1 MILLEESG
9 VKPPQTTDRT
19 IDQVDAL
26 LWLAVAVALL
36 FTIPIGFV
44 SNDGL
49 GHSRSFVA
57 GSWHV
62 NPNHIL
68 FEPLG
73 AWWQDA
79 WMRSGYGREPVDA
92 LKLLSALAG
101 ALAAA
106 LFRWG
111 VAPRLAGTRW
121 EANHATAWLAFSSAF
136 LRLWVSDETHIIQM
150 PFVVAVAWLAL
161 LHLERP
167 SFGRGL
173 ALGAAVGVAIL
184 TFISNLVLGATV
196 ALALV
201 AWHLRRREARLAV
214 ASALAVGLGAALA
227 AGPVFLFAWRGSP
240 GSPGL
245 LEWLTRYGGGREGA
259 RVELAYGLVRS
270 WRGVAE
276 SVVRACYGT
285 ASALVDLTPIAAA
298 VRDRQTPPPEAVL
311 GLLAFLAAC
320 IALLHGLWT
329 ALREPAKP
337 ANQGA
342 LLLTFSWLVAI
353 LGFGIFWN
361 NSDDQFYF
369 QMAPA
374 FGALAARTT
383 ARRSRVAAVLLA
395 LSLAGLLWN
404 LIDVGSHRVF
414 YPRRER
420 MALLE
425 REVRGA
431 CLVVYPGFDEPEL
444 LLTMSKPA
452 ASVERMAITQLA
464 TGYPVDEGM
473 AALSGRIESC
483 LDGGGRVVLIDLFDT
498 PPERN
503 PWKFLRRLGYD
514 HARVERSLERFPV
527 ESASRRVGPFT
538 ERTAGSIP
546 PSLPAAPSPAPTGRP
561 GAAG

>member
-1 MILLEESG
+1 MIPREEDG
-9 VKPPQTTDRT
+9 VARPRAADRW
-19 IDQVDAL
+19 DAL
-26 LWLAVAVALL
+26 LWLAVSLAVL

-49 GHSRSFVA
+49 GHSRSFIA

-62 NPNHIL
+62 NPNHVL

-73 AWWQDA
+73 AWWQAA
-79 WMRSGYGREPVDA
+79 WMRSGSGREPVDI

-106 LFRWG
+106 LFRRG
-111 VAPRLAGTRW
+111 VAPRLTATRW

-136 LRLWVSDETHIIQM
+136 LRLWVSDETHMIQM

-161 LHLERP
+161 LHLARP
-167 SFGRGL
+167 SFGRDL
-173 ALGAAVGVAIL
+173 ALGAAVGLSAL
-184 TFISNLVLGATV
+184 AFISNLLLGVTV
-196 ALALV
+196 TLALAV
-201 AWHLRRREARLAV
+201 WHLRRREARLAV
-214 ASALAVGLGAALA
+214 ASAVGVGLGAALT
-227 AGPVFLFAWRGSP
+227 AGPILLLVWRGSP
-240 GSPGL
+240 GSPGFL
-245 LEWLTRYGGGREGA
+245 AWLTRYGGGLPGA
-259 RVELAYGLVRS
+259 RVELAYGLVGS

-276 SVVRACYGT
+276 SVARAFYGT
-285 ASALVDLTPIAAA
+285 ASALVDLTPAVAA
-298 VRDRQTPPPEAVL
+298 VRDRQAPSPMAVL
-311 GLLAFLAAC
+311 GVLAFLAASA
-320 IALLHGLWT
+320 ALLRGLWT
-329 ALREPAKP
+329 ALREPAEP
-337 ANQGA
+337 ANRGA
-342 LLLTFSWLVAI
+342 LLLALSWLVAI

-374 FGALAARTT
+374 FGALAARIT
-383 ARRSRVAAVLLA
+383 ARRSRATAVLLA

-404 LIDVGSHRVF
+404 LIDVGSTRVL

-444 LLTMSKPA
+444 LLAMSRPA
-452 ASVERMAITQLA
+452 AAAGRVAVTQLA
-464 TGYPVDEGM
+464 TLYPFDEGM
-473 AALSGRIESC
+473 RELHGRIESC
-483 LDGGGRVVLIDLFDT
+483 LGAGGRVVLLDLFDT

-514 HARVERSLERFPV
+514 HATVERSLERLPG
-527 ESASRRVGPFT
+527 ESGSRRVGPFT
-538 ERTAGSIP
+538 VRTVERVS
-546 PSLPAAPSPAPTGRP
+546 RR
-561 GAAG
+561 

>member
-1 MILLEESG
+1 MIPRKE
-9 VKPPQTTDRT
+9 DR
-19 IDQVDAL
+19 IDAL
-26 LWLAVAVALL
+26 LWLAVAIAVL

-49 GHSRSFVA
+49 GHSRSFAA
-57 GSWHV
+57 GSWRV

-73 AWWQDA
+73 AWWQQA
-79 WMRSGYGREPVDA
+79 WMRSGYGGEPVDT

-121 EANHATAWLAFSSAF
+121 EANHATAWMAFSSAF
-136 LRLWVSDETHIIQM
+136 LRLWVSDETHMIQM
-150 PFVVAVAWLAL
+150 PFLVAVAWLTL
-161 LHLERP
+161 LYLERP
-167 SFGRGL
+167 SSRRCLILGMAVGL
-173 ALGAAVGVAIL
+173 AAL
-184 TFISNLVLGATV
+184 TFISNLLLGATV
-196 ALALV
+196 AVVLA
-201 AWHLRRREARLAV
+201 AWHLRRRETRLAV
-214 ASALAVGLGAALA
+214 TSAATVGLGVALA
-227 AGPVFLFAWRGSP
+227 AGPVFLLAWISSP

-245 LEWLTRYGGGREGA
+245 LEWLTHYGGGRQGS

-270 WRGVAE
+270 WRGLAE
-276 SVVRACYGT
+276 SVVRACYGM

-298 VRDRQTPPPEAVL
+298 VRDRQAPSPEAVL
-311 GLLAFLAAC
+311 GALAFLVASA
-320 IALLHGLWT
+320 ALLHGLWN
-329 ALREPAKP
+329 ALREPAQP
-337 ANQGA
+337 ANRGA
-342 LLLTFSWLVAI
+342 LLLTLSWLVAI

-383 ARRSRVAAVLLA
+383 ARRSRIGILLVL
-395 LSLAGLLWN
+395 SCAGLLWN

-414 YPRRER
+414 YPRHER

-425 REVRGA
+425 REAQGA

-444 LLTMSKPA
+444 LLAMSRPA
-452 ASVERMAITQLA
+452 VDRLAITQLA
-464 TGYPVDEGM
+464 VRYPVDEGM
-473 AALSGRIESC
+473 RVLKSRIESC
-483 LDGGGRVVLIDLFDT
+483 LDIGGRVVLVDLFDT
-498 PPERN
+498 PSERS

-514 HARVERSLERFPV
+514 HATVERILESLPV
-527 ESASRRVGPFT
+527 EEASRRVGPFT
-538 ERTAGSIP
+538 VR
-546 PSLPAAPSPAPTGRP
+546 AAT
-561 GAAG
+561 